1 MILAALAAAA
11 ACSPVPGADA
21 LFTPQ
26 RRWVIVGDTH
36 GTNETPD
43 AFANLACLAGKAR
56 RPVTVALEYP
66 ADAQPVLDSWLQS
79 DGGDKARAALL
90 GLPMWRNPLQ
100 DGRTSV
106 AFLRLFDRLR
116 RLKQQG
122 LIAGVRGFDMPSDG
136 SAHGDRN
143 AFMAAR
149 LTTIAHETGG
159 LVLALVGNFHAIR
172 TSMTFGGQSVAPA
185 ASLLPA
191 GARVS
196 VNVVGDGGSAWN
208 CQSDGCRVHS
218 EEAAVGSAKAGITP
232 TRDPADRFDAVYEL
246 GKPFTAAR
254 PAVPGIA
261 DTSAPDKVIIKR

>member
-11 ACSPVPGADA
+11 VCSPVPGTEA
-21 LFTPQ
+21 LFTPE
-26 RRWVIVGDTH
+26 RRWVIVGETH
-36 GTNETPD
+36 GTNESPE
-43 AFANLACLAGKAR
+43 AFANLACLAGKTR

-66 ADAQPVLDSWLQS
+66 ANAQPVLDAWLQS
-79 DGGDKARAALL
+79 DGDEKARATLLALS
-90 GLPMWRNPLQ
+90 MWHNPLQ
-100 DGRTSV
+100 DGRTSA

-143 AFMAAR
+143 AYMAAR
-149 LTTIAHETGG
+149 LTAIADETGG
-159 LVLALVGNFHAIR
+159 LVLVLVGNFHAIR
-172 TSMTFGGQSVAPA
+172 TRMTFGGQSVAPA
-185 ASLLPA
+185 ASLLPS

-218 EEAAVGSAKAGITP
+218 EEPASPAKAGIMP
-232 TRDPADRFDAVYEL
+232 TRDPADRFDAIYEL
-246 GKPFTAAR
+246 GKPFTAAE
-254 PAVPGIA
+254 PAVRGIA